1 MRTVEANPMP
11 PAPAVVVARRTVA
24 RNSIAGLPALAR
36 RIDRVVL
43 ALVLFLAFM
52 ALVDPLLARHTVGH
66 VGAQLAGLAPWFALS
81 VLFAAAAK
89 ATGGDALVAR
99 AFVGCEGWVI
109 PVAAVVGGLTPFCSC
124 GVIPLV
130 AGLLGGGVPL
140 APVMAFWIASP
151 LMDPTQFFVIAGSL
165 GIGFAVAKALAAV
178 GMGLLGG
185 YGTMALTRT
194 GLLASAG
201 ALRMAV
207 QAKSCSGSSQP
218 KSCSS
223 SLRKGANP
231 AEPIWRFWEDG
242 ERSRVFLT
250 SAAATTWLLVRWLAL
265 AFALEGVMSAW
276 LPPTLIAQWLGAGP
290 FAIPLAVLIGL
301 PVYLNGLAAIP
312 FVAGLI
318 QLGMS
323 PPAALAFM
331 LATTATGFAV
341 LTTLWA
347 LVKPKVFALYLAFA
361 IIGALIAGYAFE
373 LVLAL
378 V

>member
-1 MRTVEANPMP
+1 MSTVETNPMP
-11 PAPAVVVARRTVA
+11 PAAAVVVAGPNVA
-24 RNSIAGLPALAR
+24 SNSIATLPALAR

-43 ALVLFLAFM
+43 ALVLFVAFI
-52 ALVDPLLARHTVGH
+52 AVVDPLLARHTVGH

-99 AFVGCEGWVI
+99 AFVGREEWVI
-109 PVAAVVGGLTPFCSC
+109 PIAAVVGGLTPFCSC

-130 AGLLGGGVPL
+130 AGLLVAGVPL

-194 GLLASAG
+194 GLLATAD
-201 ALRMAV
+201 ALRMTA
-207 QAKSCSGSSQP
+207 QPKSCSSSSQP

-223 SLRKGANP
+223 SLRKNANP

-242 ERSRVFLT
+242 ERSQVFLA
-250 SAAATTWLLVRWLAL
+250 SAATTTWLLVRWLAL
-265 AFALEGVMSAW
+265 AFTLEGVMTAW
-276 LPPTLIAQWLGAGP
+276 LPPAVIAQWLGAGP

-301 PVYLNGLAAIP
+301 PVYINGLAAIP

-361 IIGALIAGYAFE
+361 IVGALIAGYAFE